1 MCTRGT
7 HQHEVDVEAEYLVA
21 HVHAEVVAEMIP
33 QVGEGPRRALE
44 VSTGHLHTLDRQQSI
59 REGQRGGDVPG
70 GMGQMPPGGEK
81 KALNS
86 ISG

>member
-1 MCTRGT
+1 MWECGT

-44 VSTGHLHTLDRQQSI
+44 VSTGYLHTLDRQRGI
-59 REGQRGGDVPG
+59 TEGQRGGRACG
-70 GMGQMPPGGEK
+70 GMGKMPPGGEK
-81 KALNS
+81 RL